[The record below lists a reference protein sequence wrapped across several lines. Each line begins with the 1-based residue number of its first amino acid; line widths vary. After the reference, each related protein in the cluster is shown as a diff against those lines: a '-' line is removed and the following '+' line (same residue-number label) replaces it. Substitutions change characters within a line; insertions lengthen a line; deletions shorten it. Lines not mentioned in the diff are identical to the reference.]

1 MEPHFGRS
9 AEPARHSLAAMF
21 GSLLNRL
28 TGRRSTDVPAKPTAP
43 ARPATASP
51 ATMASTVSTDA
62 PIGLGARRP
71 LVAPAGA
78 LAGFEFGASAAV
90 LARART
96 GAGDAALHAGVANV
110 LGAMRLCIDQKLVAL
125 AELPASGLA
134 RFVREGDF
142 CAGMYIVVGP
152 DPMFADAAA
161 AAAVFA
167 RVRRAGAK
175 IGWARP
181 AATPIAPPP
190 GDPDFVPVRLSCDAD
205 AKTWQIAVD
214 EERALH
220 PKASLL
226 LLDIEGVEL
235 MESLLHP
242 PVFLAACAMS
252 PNLVPARVQA
262 LPPQAQ
268 RLLQLMSRLVRDD
281 DNALLVAD
289 IKSDPTLAL
298 RLLQYLNSAG
308 ASPGRE
314 LGSIDQAVM
323 VLGRDTLYRWVA
335 QMLVRLSPS
344 RPAADALRA
353 LALAR
358 ARLLERLARQ
368 SGEASPGSLYV
379 LGLASMLPTLL
390 QCSLDDATSSLQLP
404 AEAVEALR
412 QGTGPWQRYLAL
424 ALALERYDMAE
435 TEILAQ
441 KFGGLEVVLGHSA
454 QAWLP
459 G

>member
-1 MEPHFGRS
+1 
-9 AEPARHSLAAMF
+9 MF
-21 GSLLNRL
+21 GSLLNKL
-28 TGRRSTDVPAKPTAP
+28 TGGRRSTDVPAKPAAP
-43 ARPATASP
+43 AARPAP
-51 ATMASTVSTDA
+51 AAPTTLTGAGAVGA

-90 LARART
+90 LARARS
-96 GAGDAALHAGVANV
+96 GSGDIALHAGVANV

-125 AELPASGLA
+125 AELPANGLV
-134 RFVREGDF
+134 RFQRDGDF

-152 DPMFADAAA
+152 DPIFADATAA
-161 AAAVFA
+161 SAMFA
-167 RVRRAGAK
+167 RMRAAGAR
-175 IGWARP
+175 IGWAQP
-181 AATPIAPPP
+181 SATPIALPP
-190 GDPDFVPVRLSCDAD
+190 GEPDFVPVRLAPEAD
-205 AKTWQIAVD
+205 AAAWTQAV
-214 EERALH
+214 EAARTRH
-220 PKASLL
+220 PKAALL

-242 PVFLAACAMS
+242 PAFLAACAMS
-252 PNLVPARVQA
+252 KGFVPAQTQA

-368 SGEASPGSLYV
+368 AGDAAPGSLYV

-390 QCSLDDATSSLQLP
+390 QCSLQDATTSLNLP

-412 QGTGPWQRYLAL
+412 QGTGPWQHYLSI
-424 ALALERYDMAE
+424 ALALERYDMRE
-435 TEILAQ
+435 TEALAE
-441 KFGGLEVVLGHSA
+441 KFGGLDIVLAHSA
-454 QAWLP
+454 AAWLP

>member
-1 MEPHFGRS
+1 
-9 AEPARHSLAAMF
+9 MF
-21 GSLLNRL
+21 ASLLRKL
-28 TGRRSTDVPAKPTAP
+28 TGRRSTDAA
-43 ARPATASP
+43 ARPQAPTRAAP
-51 ATMASTVSTDA
+51 PGPTTMTSGVAVDA

-71 LVAPAGA
+71 LVAPGGA
-78 LAGFEFGASAAV
+78 LSGFEFGASAAV
-90 LARART
+90 LARARA
-96 GAGDAALHAGVANV
+96 GAGDVALHAGVANV
-110 LGAMRLCIDQKLVAL
+110 LGAMRLCIDQKLLAL
-125 AELPASGLA
+125 AELPAAGLL
-134 RFVREGDF
+134 RFQREGDF

-161 AAAVFA
+161 ATAMFA
-167 RVRRAGAK
+167 RMRQAGARV
-175 IGWARP
+175 GWAAP
-181 AATPIAPPP
+181 AATPIAVPP
-190 GDPDFVPVRLSCDAD
+190 GEPDFVPVRLAVDAD
-205 AKTWQIAVD
+205 APSWQRAVD
-214 EERALH
+214 EARARH
-220 PKASLL
+220 PKAALL

-252 PNLVPARVQA
+252 KSLVPAQTQA

-314 LGSIDQAVM
+314 LSSIDQAVM

-368 SGEASPGSLYV
+368 TGEANPGSLYV

-390 QCSLDDATSSLQLP
+390 QCGLDDATSSLNLP

-412 QGTGPWQRYLAL
+412 QGTGPWQRYLSL
-424 ALALERYDMAE
+424 ALALERYDMRE
-435 TEILAQ
+435 TEALAE
-441 KFGGLEVVLGHSA
+441 KFGGLETVLAHSA

-459 G
+459 A

>member
-1 MEPHFGRS
+1 
-9 AEPARHSLAAMF
+9 MF
-21 GSLLNRL
+21 GSFLDKL
-28 TGRRSTDVPAKPTAP
+28 TGRRCTDVPAQARPV
-43 ARPATASP
+43 ARPAAPVTLTSSVA
-51 ATMASTVSTDA
+51 VDA
-62 PIGLGARRP
+62 PIGLGASRP

-90 LARART
+90 LARARA
-96 GAGDAALHAGVANV
+96 GAGDAGLHAGVGNV
-110 LGAMRLCIDQKLVAL
+110 LGAMRLCIDHKLVAL
-125 AELPASGLA
+125 AELPAGGLG
-134 RFVREGDF
+134 RFQRDGDF
-142 CAGMYIVVGP
+142 CAGMYIVVGA

-161 AAAVFA
+161 AAALLA
-167 RVRRAGAK
+167 RIRRAGARV
-175 IGWARP
+175 GWAR
-181 AATPIAPPP
+181 AVATPIALPP
-190 GDPDFVPVRLSCDAD
+190 GEPDFVPVRLSPDAD
-205 AKTWQIAVD
+205 AANWQ
-214 EERALH
+214 RAIDDVRTRH
-220 PKASLL
+220 PKAAVL

-235 MESLLHP
+235 MEALLHP

-252 PNLVPARVQA
+252 ASLVPARTQA

-298 RLLQYLNSAG
+298 RLLQFLNSAG
-308 ASPGRE
+308 ALPGRE

-323 VLGRDTLYRWVA
+323 VLGRDTLYRWVS

-358 ARLLERLARQ
+358 ARLLERLARHA
-368 SGEASPGSLYV
+368 GEARPGSLYV

-390 QCSLDDATSSLQLP
+390 QCSLDDATSSLNLP

-412 QGTGPWQRYLAL
+412 QGTGPWQRYLSL

-435 TEILAQ
+435 TEALAE
-441 KFGGLEVVLGHSA
+441 KFGGLQAVLGHSA
-454 QAWLP
+454 QAWLSA
-459 G
+459 

>member
-1 MEPHFGRS
+1 
-9 AEPARHSLAAMF
+9 MF
-21 GSLLNRL
+21 GSLFDKL
-28 TGRRSTDVPAKPTAP
+28 TGRRSTDAPAKAAAP
-43 ARPATASP
+43 ARPSFATP
-51 ATMASTVSTDA
+51 TTMTSAIAVDA

-71 LVAPAGA
+71 LVAPGGA

-90 LARART
+90 LARARAGT
-96 GAGDAALHAGVANV
+96 GDAGLHAGVGNV
-110 LGAMRLCIDQKLVAL
+110 LGAMRLSIEQKLLAL
-125 AELPASGLA
+125 AELPASGLV
-134 RFVREGDF
+134 RFQRAGDF

-152 DPMFADAAA
+152 DPTFADAATA
-161 AAAVFA
+161 SALLARIRSAGA
-167 RVRRAGAK
+167 RV
-175 IGWARP
+175 GWARP
-181 AATPIAPPP
+181 TATPIASPP
-190 GDPDFVPVRLSCDAD
+190 GEPDFVPVRQPSEAD
-205 AKTWQIAVD
+205 AATWQ
-214 EERALH
+214 RAIDDARAQH
-220 PKASLL
+220 PKAALL

-252 PNLVPARVQA
+252 KGLVPAQTQA

-368 SGEASPGSLYV
+368 TGEASPGSLYV

-390 QCSLDDATSSLQLP
+390 QCSLDDATSSLNLP

-412 QGTGPWQRYLAL
+412 QGTGPWQRYLSL
-424 ALALERYDMAE
+424 ALALERYDMRE
-435 TEILAQ
+435 TEALAGT
-441 KFGGLEVVLGHSA
+441 FGGLETVLGHSA

>member
-1 MEPHFGRS
+1 
-9 AEPARHSLAAMF
+9 MF
-21 GSLLNRL
+21 GALFDKL
-28 TGRRSTDVPAKPTAP
+28 TGRRSTDVPAKAPAP
-43 ARPATASP
+43 ARPAA
-51 ATMASTVSTDA
+51 ASTMTSAVADDA

-71 LVAPAGA
+71 LIAPAGG

-90 LARART
+90 LARARAGT
-96 GAGDAALHAGVANV
+96 GDAGLHAGVGNV
-110 LGAMRLCIDQKLVAL
+110 LGAMRLSIDQKMVAL
-125 AELPASGLA
+125 AELPASGLV
-134 RFVREGDF
+134 RFQRDGDF
-142 CAGMYIVVGP
+142 CAGMYIAVGP
-152 DPMFADAAA
+152 DPMFADATATSA
-161 AAAVFA
+161 MFA
-167 RVRRAGAK
+167 RIRRSGASV
-175 IGWARP
+175 GWARP
-181 AATPIAPPP
+181 SATPIALPP
-190 GDPDFVPVRLSCDAD
+190 GEPDFVPVRQSPDSDAAAWQRAIDD
-205 AKTWQIAVD
+205 ARTH
-214 EERALH
+214 H
-220 PKASLL
+220 PKAALL

-252 PNLVPARVQA
+252 KSLVPAQTQA

-281 DNALLVAD
+281 DNALLVTD

-314 LGSIDQAVM
+314 LSSIDQAVM

-368 SGEASPGSLYV
+368 TGEANPGSLYV

-390 QCSLDDATSSLQLP
+390 QCGIDDATSSLNLP

-412 QGTGPWQRYLAL
+412 QGTGPWQRYLSI
-424 ALALERYDMAE
+424 ALALERYDMRE
-435 TEILAQ
+435 TEALAE
-441 KFGGLEVVLGHSA
+441 KFGGLETVLAHSA

-459 G
+459 A